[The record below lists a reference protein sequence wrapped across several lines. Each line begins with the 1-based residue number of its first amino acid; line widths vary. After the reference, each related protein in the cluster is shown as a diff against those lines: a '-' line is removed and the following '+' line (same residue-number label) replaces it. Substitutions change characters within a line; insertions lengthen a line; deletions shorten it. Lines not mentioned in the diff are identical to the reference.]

1 MGPHTDDMAVVDPEM
16 RVRGA
21 ENLRVIDASIFPDM
35 LGGNIN
41 APTMAFADRA
51 ADLLMGNTSFP
62 NDCGGLT
69 CSYKGRERQ
78 IMPSIAKI
86 ERVDHVGIRVSD
98 EERAVAFYN
107 ILGFEVV
114 RRVEFDPVLII
125 RNSQDV
131 EINLVINAV
140 RNNDDNNILMDIDT
154 KHSGITHVALRVSSI
169 PQTIKVLQENRIEIT
184 QGPVMFGQDGQV
196 SLFIRDPD
204 RNVIELERVRRI

>member
-1 MGPHTDDMAVVDPEM
+1 
-16 RVRGA
+16 
-21 ENLRVIDASIFPDM
+21 
-35 LGGNIN
+35 
-41 APTMAFADRA
+41 
-51 ADLLMGNTSFP
+51 
-62 NDCGGLT
+62 
-69 CSYKGRERQ
+69 
-78 IMPSIAKI
+78 MPPIAKI

-98 EERAVAFYN
+98 EERAVAFYS

-114 RRVEFDPVLII
+114 RRVGFDPVLII

-169 PQTIKVLQENRIEIT
+169 PETIKVLQENRIEIT
-184 QGPVMFGQDGQV
+184 QGPVMFGQDGHV

-204 RNVIELERVRRI
+204 RNVIELRARAENLDEIEGLEVYKNVN

>member
-1 MGPHTDDMAVVDPEM
+1 
-16 RVRGA
+16 
-21 ENLRVIDASIFPDM
+21 
-35 LGGNIN
+35 
-41 APTMAFADRA
+41 
-51 ADLLMGNTSFP
+51 
-62 NDCGGLT
+62 
-69 CSYKGRERQ
+69 
-78 IMPSIAKI
+78 MPSIAKI

-98 EERAVAFYN
+98 EERAVVFYS

-169 PQTIKVLQENRIEIT
+169 PETIKVLQENRIEIT
-184 QGPVMFGQDGQV
+184 QGPVMFGQDGHV

-204 RNVIELERVRRI
+204 RNVIELRARAENLDEIEGLEVYKNVN